1 LIWGMAIIFLTALAW
16 TSGAAAHNHPDV
28 NYNAMDGR
36 EYLYLCEAEIATGLP
51 LEPFSD
57 TVWRLY
63 ECEQFILQFRQK
75 ISQMRVRGDQI
86 CIPLDA
92 ENIELV
98 YLGMR
103 WLDEYPHYLGNSA
116 DDVLAAALHREWPC
130 ALEDGSK

>member
-1 LIWGMAIIFLTALAW
+1 MIWRVAILLLGAVAW
-16 TSGAAAHNHPDV
+16 TSGAAAHSHPAV
-28 NYNAMDGR
+28 NFNALDGR
-36 EYLYLCEAEIATGLP
+36 EYLYLCEAGMAADLP
-51 LEPFSD
+51 LDPFSD

-63 ECEQFILQFRQK
+63 QCEQFILRFRQK
-75 ISQMRVRGDQI
+75 ISKIRVRGYRI